1 MPEQVLQVLTD
12 GAGGFS
18 ISRDDHRR
26 YCDGLLAL
34 ARPLGGNAADE
45 MRRALAAYV
54 PGSAKPEQ
62 TAAYFG
68 TDLPAVQEVI
78 RPLLDA
84 FRHTLPD
91 FDIWMTVTGVGN
103 DCDFILAL
111 LNWLRVLT
119 GTTETP
125 RGVNRARILQKI
137 AARLRSIH
145 AEALK
150 PTWET

>member
-1 MPEQVLQVLTD
+1 MAKQSLQVFTD
-12 GAGGFS
+12 SAGRFF
-18 ISRDDHRR
+18 ISKDDHRR

-34 ARPLGGNAADE
+34 ARPLGGNVEAE
-45 MRRALAAYV
+45 MRRALADAV
-54 PGSAKPEQ
+54 MGEIKTEE

-68 TDLPAVQEVI
+68 SDLPVVQEVI

-84 FRHTLPD
+84 LRNTLPD
-91 FDIWMTVTGVGN
+91 FDIWMTVTKFGD

-111 LNWLRVLT
+111 LNWQRVLT

-137 AARLRSIH
+137 AARLRAMH
-145 AEALK
+145 APSLK
-150 PTWET
+150 PAWEH